1 MPAPAGSA
9 RVPLDALLR
18 SSEQRLTEAGIASAR
33 YDAEVLI
40 AHALDA
46 ERSALATWIVMGSYI
61 DAAAADRVTVLVD
74 RRVHREPLQHI
85 VGRAPF
91 RRIELAVGPGV
102 FVPRPETEL
111 VAQAAIDELMSM
123 REHGDGPPLVV
134 DLCSGSGAL
143 ALSIAHEVP
152 QATVHAV
159 ELSGDAVLWLQR
171 NVDELDLKGRVTV
184 HHDDA
189 ASAPI
194 GLSGAVD
201 VIVCNPPYVPD
212 GAAIRDPEVIAF
224 DPSLALWGGPDGLDV
239 VRSVV
244 ANAEAMLRAGGL
256 LLVEH
261 ADVQGEALPELL
273 RGRTTTDGPLW
284 TDVADHRDLNGLP
297 RFSSAR
303 RSRVL
308 PTHAKVR
315 A

>member
-1 MPAPAGSA
+1 MLASA
-9 RVPLDALLR
+9 DPGRLPLDELLR
-18 SSEQRLTEAGIASAR
+18 ASEQLLAEAGIASAR

-40 AHALDA
+40 AHVLDA
-46 ERSALATWIVMGSYI
+46 ERSALATWIVMGSHI
-61 DAAAADRVTVLVD
+61 DAEAAGRVTALVE
-74 RRVHREPLQHI
+74 RRADREPLQHI

-111 VAQAAIDELMSM
+111 VAQAAINELASLLD
-123 REHGDGPPLVV
+123 HAKKPLLVV

-143 ALSIAHEVP
+143 ALSIAYEVP
-152 QATVHAV
+152 RTVVHAV

-171 NVDELDLKGRVTV
+171 NVDELDLKARVTV

-194 GLSGAVD
+194 GLDGEVD

-212 GAAIRDPEVIAF
+212 GAAIRDPEVVAF

-273 RGRTTTDGPLW
+273 RGRTTTAGPLW
-284 TDVADHRDLNGLP
+284 TDVADHTDLNGLP
-297 RFSSAR
+297 RFTSAR